1 MEIQISDRVKV
12 EFPDE
17 QHVGNLL
24 SPQEYADVA
33 TNLATKAITGIV
45 GAPIAPYMKIAA
57 GTALYASEVT
67 LTIADIAYRFRFRL
81 ITTRAIA
88 AAEVFNESIQWLEAM
103 KNSGRMDGEVADITR
118 AHLLYKLRQ
127 INRS

>member
-1 MEIQISDRVKV
+1 MAIQISDRVKV

-17 QHVGNLL
+17 QYVGSLL

-33 TNLATKAITGIV
+33 TQLATKAITGMV
-45 GAPIAPYMKIAA
+45 AAPISPYVKLAA

-88 AAEVFNESIQWLEAM
+88 AAEVFNESLQWLDAM

-118 AHLLYKLRQ
+118 SHLLYKLRQ